1 MKFGLW
7 LRLWFRDSL
16 RVVSRLSQ
24 IQIFESLARVSDSKI
39 EGLARVSSESQTKG
53 IKGIPQLVANL
64 GVAVESKCS

>member
-7 LRLWFRDSL
+7 LRLWFRDNL

-24 IQIFESLARVSDSKI
+24 IQIF

-53 IKGIPQLVANL
+53 IKGIPLLVANL
-64 GVAVESKCS
+64 GVAVESK